1 MRPEP
6 EEGGAGVASRE
17 RSLPRPAPV
26 LVIGAGGGRVR
37 LRLHEIWEYREL
49 LYFFIWR
56 DVKVRYKQTILGA
69 AWAVLQ
75 PAMSA
80 AVFTVFFGRLAGM
93 PSDGLPYPLFA
104 YAGLLVWTFF
114 SGGIS
119 QASNSLVGS
128 ANLITKV
135 YFPRLVV
142 PAASILSGLLDLA
155 VATPVLVLLM
165 IGYAVRP
172 GPGILLLPAVLLL
185 ALTATIGVALW
196 LSALTVEYRDVR
208 YIVPFLVQLWLFLTP
223 VIYPASQVGPLLASR
238 GLPPWLLGLNPMAG
252 VVEGFRWAVLGTPTA
267 PWPLLATSAIFAVV
281 VLTSGAHYFR
291 AVERSFADVV

>member
-1 MRPEP
+1 VWPEL
-6 EEGGAGVASRE
+6 EEGRAGVASCNGP
-17 RSLPRPAPV
+17 LARPTPV
-26 LVIGAGGGRVR
+26 LVIGAAGRRVP

-49 LYFFIWR
+49 LYFFVWR

-80 AVFTVFFGRLAGM
+80 AVFTIFFGRLAGV

-104 YAGLLVWTFF
+104 YAGLLLWTFF
-114 SGGIS
+114 SVGIS
-119 QASNSLVGS
+119 QASTSLVGS

-142 PAASILSGLLDLA
+142 PAASVLSGLVDLL
-155 VATPVLVLLM
+155 VATPFLVLLM
-165 IGYAVRP
+165 IGYRVRP
-172 GPGILLLPAVLLL
+172 GLGILLVPALLLL
-185 ALTATIGVALW
+185 ALATTVGVALW

-208 YIVPFLVQLWLFLTP
+208 YIVPFLVQLWLFVTP
-223 VIYPASQVGPLLASR
+223 VIYPASQVGPLLASW

-267 PWPLLATSAIFAVV
+267 PWPLVASSAVFAGIILV
-281 VLTSGAHYFR
+281 SGASYFR
-291 AVERSFADVV
+291 TVERSFADVV

>member
-6 EEGGAGVASRE
+6 EEGRAGVASHE
-17 RSLPRPAPV
+17 RSLPRPTPV

-80 AVFTVFFGRLAGM
+80 AVFTVFFGKLARM

-128 ANLITKV
+128 AHLITKV

-165 IGYAVRP
+165 IGYGVRP

-185 ALTATIGVALW
+185 ALTATVGVALW

-208 YIVPFLVQLWLFLTP
+208 YIVPFLVQLWLFVTP